1 MREINLETWDP
12 TGKKV
17 LLYSGG
23 MDSWLIDKIWKPDI
37 KLFIDINTNSSNAEL
52 EHLPND
58 VVVTH
63 LRDLGKLE
71 RKSDFILPLRNAY
84 LILMATNYGDE
95 ICLGA
100 NATDATLDKTYEFAE
115 KFTDLLNYMYGEQKW
130 TKERK
135 LKVTVDFREFTKP
148 QLLAL
153 YIQKGGDPYIAY
165 KETFSCFTPIDKHE
179 ECHNCRACFLKFMA
193 FEDCGVDMSKYV
205 ADYVPYI
212 KEKLNDK
219 NYQDRIYSKD
229 KYEGVLR
236 KYGY

>member
-23 MDSWLIDKIWKPDI
+23 MDSWLIDKIWNPDI

-52 EHLPND
+52 EHLPKD

-84 LILMATNYGDE
+84 LILMATNYGDD

-153 YIQKGGDPYIAY
+153 YIQKGGDI
-165 KETFSCFTPIDKHE
+165 
-179 ECHNCRACFLKFMA
+179 
-193 FEDCGVDMSKYV
+193 
-205 ADYVPYI
+205 
-212 KEKLNDK
+212 
-219 NYQDRIYSKD
+219 
-229 KYEGVLR
+229 
-236 KYGY
+236 

>member
-1 MREINLETWDP
+1 MD
-12 TGKKV
+12 KKV

-84 LILMATNYGDE
+84 LILMATNYGDD

-100 NATDATLDKTYEFAE
+100 NATDATLDKTYEFAN
-115 KFTDLLNYMYGEQKW
+115 KFTDRLNYMYGKQE
-130 TKERK
+130 
-135 LKVTVDFREFTKP
+135 
-148 QLLAL
+148 
-153 YIQKGGDPYIAY
+153 
-165 KETFSCFTPIDKHE
+165 
-179 ECHNCRACFLKFMA
+179 
-193 FEDCGVDMSKYV
+193 
-205 ADYVPYI
+205 VPTASSPLTQI
-212 KEKLNDK
+212 TLEK
-219 NYQDRIYSKD
+219 R
-229 KYEGVLR
+229 R
-236 KYGY
+236 R